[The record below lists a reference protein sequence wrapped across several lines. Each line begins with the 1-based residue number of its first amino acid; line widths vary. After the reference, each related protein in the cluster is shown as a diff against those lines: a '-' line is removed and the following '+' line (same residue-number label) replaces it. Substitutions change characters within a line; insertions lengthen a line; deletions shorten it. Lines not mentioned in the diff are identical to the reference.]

1 MPQLN
6 ENQSFR
12 RTAGSFSRKQ
22 LTTRAL
28 KAMLGVGAAMGV
40 VFAIILD
47 FVLSFWVDDGL
58 LIWIELLIAALL
70 MTIIS
75 LVMNSSTRWNLD
87 NWRKGLYGETR
98 VAQTIE
104 YALAA
109 PNCAVAHSVTSIAKV
124 GDIDHL
130 IATPEG
136 IWVIETKYSKVR
148 LKYFPSVLRSIA
160 ANTKSVRKQSW
171 VPEGIKV
178 RGGLVLA
185 FDSKFRK
192 RNYSEASEDIRVF
205 TPKLLQTELRKEARS
220 EMCLDREIAEKI
232 WDLGYIDES

>member
-75 LVMNSSTRWNLD
+75 LVYEFFHSLESRQLEKRAIWGNS
-87 NWRKGLYGETR
+87 
-98 VAQTIE
+98 
-104 YALAA
+104 
-109 PNCAVAHSVTSIAKV
+109 
-124 GDIDHL
+124 
-130 IATPEG
+130 
-136 IWVIETKYSKVR
+136 
-148 LKYFPSVLRSIA
+148 
-160 ANTKSVRKQSW
+160 
-171 VPEGIKV
+171 
-178 RGGLVLA
+178 RG
-185 FDSKFRK
+185 S
-192 RNYSEASEDIRVF
+192 NN
-205 TPKLLQTELRKEARS
+205 
-220 EMCLDREIAEKI
+220 
-232 WDLGYIDES
+232 

>member
-1 MPQLN
+1 M
-6 ENQSFR
+6 
-12 RTAGSFSRKQ
+12 
-22 LTTRAL
+22 
-28 KAMLGVGAAMGV
+28 
-40 VFAIILD
+40 
-47 FVLSFWVDDGL
+47 
-58 LIWIELLIAALL
+58 
-70 MTIIS
+70 
-75 LVMNSSTRWNLD
+75 
-87 NWRKGLYGETR
+87 
-98 VAQTIE
+98 AQTIE